1 MGNDGHYGFRP
12 VYSCVSQIVT
22 VSQGIADSLN
32 EGVRT
37 VTIIIIYFSK
47 ISDLVPHD
55 NLLTNIAANRVD
67 LREIVW
73 LRNFS

>member
-37 VTIIIIYFSK
+37 VTTLIDFSK